1 MALPL
6 FKPAT
11 SLDTPG
17 SHFDWLHSPAH
28 GTAVL
33 WERVGSGSGR
43 WHKLNPG
50 DPHIPAL
57 MASQV
62 GQTDRYL
69 TVNEFYAWRLV
80 RNIKSLRA
88 GYVDIDGSE
97 DLPAAQ
103 EALRDARLP
112 QPTLVIFSGRGMHL
126 YWLHEP
132 VPGAVLPVWQRCQD
146 ALLKALL
153 PIGGDPAAKDCTRVL
168 RLAGTINSKS
178 STAVRGL
185 IIDPEPY
192 SFRHLCNEVL
202 GYREPRERPIVR
214 DLATARAERGLPAP
228 KGSIYARWHLVY
240 QDLLK
245 IADWHL
251 LGGIPEGARNDWLFL
266 SAVSLSWFANPAT
279 LKSEL
284 ERQAKAWTPGLTIA
298 EVRSAIKSPLERA
311 ARAAEGN
318 RFEWQGEPCDP
329 RYKFR
334 RETLLEW
341 MQPIIPPDLAP
352 QLRAIV
358 SSEVKAKHE
367 REREAKRDRVA
378 EGRHKASHSDSQE
391 RAAPWEAMGLSRATY
406 FRKKALGTLT

>member
-1 MALPL
+1 MLA
-6 FKPAT
+6 A
-11 SLDTPG
+11 
-17 SHFDWLHSPAH
+17 
-28 GTAVL
+28 
-33 WERVGSGSGR
+33 
-43 WHKLNPG
+43 
-50 DPHIPAL
+50 
-57 MASQV
+57 QV

-88 GYVDIDGSE
+88 CYVDIDGSE

-103 EALRDARLP
+103 EALRDAHLP
-112 QPTLVIFSGRGMHL
+112 QPTLAIFSGRGMHL
-126 YWLHEP
+126 YWLHEA

-146 ALLKALL
+146 TLLKALL

-192 SFRHLCNEVL
+192 NFRHLCNEVL

-279 LKSEL
+279 LQSEL

-311 ARAAEGN
+311 ALAAEGKL
-318 RFEWQGEPCDP
+318 FEWQGEPCDP

-341 MQPIIPPDLAP
+341 MQPIIPPALAP
-352 QLRAIV
+352 QLRAII
-358 SSEVKAKHE
+358 SDDIRKEHR
-367 REREAKRDRVA
+367 REIDAKRDRVA
-378 EGRHKASHSDSQE
+378 DGRHKSNHENSVEQLK
-391 RAAPWEAMGLSRATY
+391 PWDALGISRRTY
-406 FRKKALGTLT
+406 YNRKKAGTL